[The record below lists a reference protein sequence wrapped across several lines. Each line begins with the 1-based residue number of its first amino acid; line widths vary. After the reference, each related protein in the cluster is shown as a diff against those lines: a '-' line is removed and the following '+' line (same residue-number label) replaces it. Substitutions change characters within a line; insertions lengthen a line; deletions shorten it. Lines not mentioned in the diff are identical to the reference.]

1 MAGKRRR
8 KAEGAD
14 EATKSKCVSLTVTTI
29 QGIQAEADKQG
40 ITFSYHLERI
50 CKAYLQR
57 ARKLT
62 TD

>member
-1 MAGKRRR
+1 VAGKRRK
-8 KAEGAD
+8 KAEGAG
-14 EATKSKCVSLTVTTI
+14 EETQSKCVSMSLSTI
-29 QGIQAEADKQG
+29 QGIKAEADKLG